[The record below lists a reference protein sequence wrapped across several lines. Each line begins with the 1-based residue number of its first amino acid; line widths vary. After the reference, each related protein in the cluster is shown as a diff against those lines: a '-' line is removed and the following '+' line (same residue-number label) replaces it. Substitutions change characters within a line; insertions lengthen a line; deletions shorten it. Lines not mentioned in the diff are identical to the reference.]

1 MEDILS
7 LLENCQPNIV
17 VQVSGRDLLEF
28 TDALVQRACESRE
41 SLREIQEGEV
51 YLSKKEVKDLLG
63 VCDTTLWHWDRNH
76 YHYHY
81 LVINGE
87 KNKSRGRA
95 SFKDILPWAET
106 VLCTIG
112 EYHAHFLRRT
122 VSDEKDIR

>member
-7 LLENCQPNIV
+7 LLENGQSNIV

-63 VCDTTLWHWDRNH
+63 VCDTTLWHWDRS
-76 YHYHY
+76 HY
-81 LVINGE
+81 LSPV
-87 KNKSRGRA
+87 RVGRKIMYKKA
-95 SFKDILPWAET
+95 DVHRLLSA
-106 VLCTIG
+106 
-112 EYHAHFLRRT
+112 R
-122 VSDEKDIR
+122 

>member
-7 LLENCQPNIV
+7 LLENGQSNIV

-76 YHYHY
+76 YLSPARVGRKIMYRKAEVHR
-81 LVINGE
+81 LLS
-87 KNKSRGRA
+87 SR
-95 SFKDILPWAET
+95 
-106 VLCTIG
+106 
-112 EYHAHFLRRT
+112 
-122 VSDEKDIR
+122 

>member
-7 LLENCQPNIV
+7 LLENGQSNIV

-41 SLREIQEGEV
+41 SLRESQEGEV

-76 YHYHY
+76 Y
-81 LVINGE
+81 LSPV
-87 KNKSRGRA
+87 RVGR
-95 SFKDILPWAET
+95 KIMYRKAE
-106 VLCTIG
+106 VYRLLK
-112 EYHAHFLRRT
+112 A
-122 VSDEKDIR
+122 K